1 MRKGIREGI
10 LLKGTKKNKEYYY
23 AYMPED
29 ENFGKMLRLGLAK
42 ALMENGRDY
51 SYRRL
56 PQEGGATHSS
66 FELTWEE
73 AANGVGNSNW

>member
-1 MRKGIREGI
+1 
-10 LLKGTKKNKEYYY
+10 
-23 AYMPED
+23 
-29 ENFGKMLRLGLAK
+29 MLRLGLAK

-56 PQEGGATHSS
+56 PQEGGATHPS

-73 AANGVGNSNW
+73 AANGEGNSNW